1 MEVTGGSGAALQN
14 PDDPAADPMRRA
26 MASPGCFMRYT
37 TACVLGLV
45 LLGLSLQPCS
55 SQDAPQS
62 GGSTAAFGASRNS
75 RLAAAHTPRRS
86 EKPGASTDPSKTD
99 LNAWTVGV
107 AGGLLEGTFI
117 RYAADLAK
125 VLDDGNNLRVI
136 PMVTFGAVG
145 NVTDLLNLR
154 GIDVAITQADV
165 LDHFRREVKIPDIEN
180 RIQYISPLFLAE
192 VHIYAREEFKT
203 LKDLAGRKVAF
214 NTPGSAANLT
224 GQVVFQRLGIQVEPV
239 FINNAIALEKMRSGE
254 VSAVV
259 HVVGKPNDLFARFK
273 PEPGFHFI
281 PVEYG
286 AQFEDYY
293 VPATLESGDYPNLIR
308 PGETVSTIA
317 VPAVLAVFNWPKS
330 SDRYRR
336 VSRFIEAYFAKFD
349 QLQQPPFQPKWREI
363 NLAGKV
369 PGWTRYGVAEE
380 LLAKMAADQSGGSSQ
395 VRARFD
401 AFLDSR
407 ADATGNACAD
417 EP

>member
-1 MEVTGGSGAALQN
+1 
-14 PDDPAADPMRRA
+14 
-26 MASPGCFMRYT
+26 MRYT
-37 TACVLGLV
+37 TVCLLGLV

-55 SQDAPQS
+55 SQDAAQS
-62 GGSTAAFGASRNS
+62 GGSTAALGTSRINRS
-75 RLAAAHTPRRS
+75 AAAHNPRRS
-86 EKPGASTDPSKTD
+86 EKPGASTDSSKTD

-239 FINNAIALEKMRSGE
+239 LINNAIALEKMRSGE

-286 AQFEDYY
+286 AAFEDYY
-293 VPATLESGDYPNLIR
+293 VPATLESGDYPNLIQAS
-308 PGETVSTIA
+308 ETVSTIA
-317 VPAVLAVFNWPKS
+317 VPAVLAVFNWPKT

-369 PGWTRYGVAEE
+369 AGWTRYRVAEE
-380 LLAKMAADQSGGSSQ
+380 LLAKMTADRGSQ
-395 VRARFD
+395 VRAQFD
-401 AFLDSR
+401 AFLDAR
-407 ADATGNACAD
+407 AGARGPGTLTDSEREALFKQFL
-417 EP
+417 EWQRR

>member
-1 MEVTGGSGAALQN
+1 MK
-14 PDDPAADPMRRA
+14 
-26 MASPGCFMRYT
+26 YT
-37 TACVLGLV
+37 TRCFLGLA
-45 LLGLSLQPCS
+45 LLGLFLQPCLA
-55 SQDAPQS
+55 QDAPQA
-62 GGSTAAFGASRNS
+62 GRSTAFSDTAHRSPAWLHAQRSAKPAS
-75 RLAAAHTPRRS
+75 P
-86 EKPGASTDPSKTD
+86 TDHLKDD
-99 LNAWTVGV
+99 LNGWTVGV

-125 VLDDGNNLRVI
+125 VLDDGKNLRVI

-239 FINNAIALEKMRSGE
+239 LINNAIALEKMRSGE
-254 VSAVV
+254 LSAVV

-369 PGWTRYGVAEE
+369 AGWTRYRVAEE
-380 LLAKMAADQSGGSSQ
+380 LLAKMTSNRGSQ
-395 VRARFD
+395 VKGQFD
-401 AFLDSR
+401 AFLDAR
-407 ADATGNACAD
+407 AGARGPGTLTDSEREALFKQFL
-417 EP
+417 EWQRR

>member
-1 MEVTGGSGAALQN
+1 MK
-14 PDDPAADPMRRA
+14 
-26 MASPGCFMRYT
+26 YT
-37 TACVLGLV
+37 IRCLVGLA
-45 LLGLSLQPCS
+45 LLGLFLQPCAA
-55 SQDAPQS
+55 QDVPQ
-62 GGSTAAFGASRNS
+62 GGRSTAFSE
-75 RLAAAHTPRRS
+75 TQRS
-86 EKPGASTDPSKTD
+86 GRSPTWLRPQQLGKPASTSDPLKD
-99 LNAWTVGV
+99 DANLWTVGV

-125 VLDDGNNLRVI
+125 VLDDGKNLRVI

-180 RIQYISPLFLAE
+180 KIQYISPLFLAE

-239 FINNAIALEKMRSGE
+239 LINNAIALEKMRSGE

-281 PVEYG
+281 PIEYG
-286 AQFEDYY
+286 AAFEDYY
-293 VPATLESGDYPNLIR
+293 VPATLESGDYPNLIQA
-308 PGETVSTIA
+308 GETVSTIA
-317 VPAVLAVFNWPKS
+317 VPAVLAVFNWPKT

-369 PGWTRYGVAEE
+369 AGWTRYRVAEE
-380 LLAKMAADQSGGSSQ
+380 LLAKMTADRGSQ
-395 VRARFD
+395 VRAQFD
-401 AFLDSR
+401 AFLDAR
-407 ADATGNACAD
+407 AGARGPGTLTDSEREALFKQFL
-417 EP
+417 EWQRR

>member
-1 MEVTGGSGAALQN
+1 
-14 PDDPAADPMRRA
+14 
-26 MASPGCFMRYT
+26 MRY
-37 TACVLGLV
+37 
-45 LLGLSLQPCS
+45 P
-55 SQDAPQS
+55 
-62 GGSTAAFGASRNS
+62 AFYA
-75 RLAAAHTPRRS
+75 LAAAMLGVLAQPASAQDSPQPGRS
-86 EKPGASTDPSKTD
+86 GASVKNSRIARPAPDD
-99 LNAWTVGV
+99 LNAWTVGL

-125 VLDDGNNLRVI
+125 VLDDGDNLRVI

-145 NVTDLLNLR
+145 NVTDLLKLR
-154 GIDVAITQADV
+154 GVDVAITQADV
-165 LDHFRREVKIPDIEN
+165 LDHFRREGKVPDIEN
-180 RIQYISPLFLAE
+180 RIHYISPLF
-192 VHIYAREEFKT
+192 HIYAREEFKA
-203 LKDLAGRKVAF
+203 LNDLAGKKVAF

-224 GQVVFQRLGIQVEPV
+224 GQVVFQRLGVQVEPV
-239 FINNAIALEKMRSGE
+239 FINNAIALEKMRSGDL
-254 VSAVV
+254 SAVV

-293 VPATLESGDYPNLIR
+293 VPAALEPEDYPNLIR
-308 PGETVSTIA
+308 SGETVSTIA

-369 PGWTRYGVAEE
+369 TGWTRYRVAEE
-380 LLAKMAADQSGGSSQ
+380 LLAKMTADRGSQ
-395 VRARFD
+395 VKAQFD
-401 AFLDSR
+401 AFLDAR
-407 ADATGNACAD
+407 AGARGPGTLTDSEREALFKQFL
-417 EP
+417 EWQRR